1 MRKKVLVFGT
11 FDDIHPGHEFFLRS
25 AKSRGTDLIVGVAR
39 DIHVVALK
47 GHKPRSSENK
57 RLENIQKLPYV
68 DQTFLCD
75 EILNTF
81 EIIQISEPDTIIL
94 GHDQVELEKSLITW
108 MSEKDL
114 YIPIVRIKKI

>member
-11 FDDIHPGHEFFLRS
+11 FDGIHPGHEFFLRS
-25 AKSRGTDLIVGVAR
+25 AKSRGTDLFVGVAR
-39 DIHVVALK
+39 DTHVITLK
-47 GHKPRSSENK
+47 GHKPRSSEQK

-75 EILNTF
+75 EILGTF
-81 EIIQISEPDTIIL
+81 ESVETYEPDIIIL
-94 GHDQVELEKSLITW
+94 GHDQVELEKTLISW
-108 MSEKDL
+108 MSQKDL